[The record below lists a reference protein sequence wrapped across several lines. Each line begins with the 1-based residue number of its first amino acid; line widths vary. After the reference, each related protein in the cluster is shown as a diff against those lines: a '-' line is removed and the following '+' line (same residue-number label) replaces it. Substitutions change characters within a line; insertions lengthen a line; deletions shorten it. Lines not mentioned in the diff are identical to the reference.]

1 MRLLLLRKIREA
13 DGVFGE
19 MTLIEDDDRRTSPHP
34 PRPDIWTVEDDW
46 RDNAPRISCIP
57 SGLYALH
64 RTIYIKHG
72 YETFEVLKVPGRTR
86 ILIHPA
92 NTEEDL
98 EGCIGV
104 GLRMG
109 KIRVVKD
116 EDTGELDRVKDG
128 VVESRVAFS
137 RFMEAMAHVDEATLE
152 IQWVGDIAPTPAV
165 AP

>member
-1 MRLLLLRKIREA
+1 MRLQILRKERVP

-19 MTLIEDDDRRTSPHP
+19 LFVFGEPADGGAPPHLQLQ
-34 PRPDIWTVEDDW
+34 TVEEDW
-46 RDNAPRISCIP
+46 RDNAPQISCIP
-57 SGLYALH
+57 SGIYTLH
-64 RTIYIKHG
+64 RTIYRKHN
-72 YETFEVLKVPGRTR
+72 YETFEVMKVPGRTR

-104 GLRMG
+104 GLRRG

-128 VVESRVAFS
+128 VVESRIAFHNL
-137 RFMEAMAHVDEATLE
+137 MEVMAPVDEATLE
-152 IQWVGDIAPTPAV
+152 VLWIGGLGPTPA
-165 AP
+165 AAQP